1 MSKDQVTFII
11 PAFNA
16 AATLDDAVASVV
28 AQTDSRW
35 ALIIVDDGSGDAT
48 AETAEKWVKKD
59 SRISLIRQQNGGA
72 SAARNAG
79 WQAACSEWVVF
90 LDSDDWIAPEYLK
103 LMRRPLRQAGID
115 CVICGAVDIDAEGK
129 PGKRWFPPPREQFFP
144 RTACDCPIATHGVMV
159 RRSLVEEVGG
169 WDTGLATCEDWD
181 LWQRLARSKAK
192 MAYVKRSLAFIRLRL
207 GSLSRTAASSLAADG
222 CVVIG
227 RGHGPDSR
235 VPDPDPQWAAGLSRQ
250 DLDAALA
257 YHLTWA
263 AGLDLAA
270 GGDGLAFVDRIP
282 PAGWSD
288 VDPYSMVESL
298 EDAISHMNV
307 VDQEARLGLL
317 PRLRGFIDRIAD
329 HGGAPEFSRRAR
341 RHLEVG
347 IFRGVVLTEP
357 VTLDMT
363 HAVAVDLERPI
374 PDIAVPRNAEQL
386 VAVVSRHGQHLFL
399 ATLPV
404 SGPMVG
410 GRDIADTIA
419 EQQGRRLARAHF
431 LNGGWH
437 RPRVWSGAAKLLLQ
451 PESRTFVKSLAQ
463 SRTGSQFERLR
474 GFAQFAGRELA
485 GSWGLLPVEN
495 GRVQEVPAS
504 EYPPAVPENEPGP
517 VVLPGLPEDPQDGEN
532 GAVQTA
538 PRRTPLPASGGG
550 DSYGDDYWEN
560 IFAANNPWDYTNEY
574 EQTKYRQTLDLLPAR
589 RIGRALELA
598 CAEGHFTRLL
608 APHVETLVATDISQ
622 TALDRAAE
630 ACREHDNVTFQ
641 KLDLRTDPVP
651 GKFDLIVCSEVLYYT
666 DGHRTLRGIARR
678 LREHLEPGGLL
689 LTAHGLVARNDPDRT
704 GFDWGHPIDAR
715 SIDVAFSGTPGLRTV
730 HEVHTPLY
738 QIRLFE
744 AVPPETAAAKAK
756 PPKVEHRDTG
766 DLCFYVS
773 SQVEWNGCAAFKK
786 SELTD
791 RLPILM
797 YHRVAPEGVSGLDR
811 YRVTPEAFE
820 AQMGWL
826 AANGYYATD
835 LETWRAATRQ
845 FRGLP
850 GRAVIL
856 TFDDGYQDFYDH
868 AWPILEK
875 YGFTAT
881 VFVVPSFVGS
891 TAEWDRS
898 KGAPPPLMGWRQ
910 IRELSD
916 QGITIGSHTM
926 DHRLLTSLP
935 PVEIARQ
942 GAKSRD
948 IIAHH
953 IGRPVTSIAYPYG
966 DEDDCVARIMADCGY
981 AVGVTT
987 SAESSRISDPPLQMS
1002 RIEVIGGD
1010 DLQAF
1015 ASKLP
1020 AVSKSGAL
1028 RRSRFAVKGRLSRL
1042 KHQFL

>member
-1 MSKDQVTFII
+1 MNKDQVAFVI

-16 AATLDDAVASVV
+16 AATLDEAVASVV
-28 AQTDSRW
+28 DQTDSRW
-35 ALIIVDDGSGDAT
+35 ELIIVDDGSSDGT
-48 AETAEKWVKKD
+48 AGIAEKWAKKD
-59 SRISLIRQQNGGA
+59 GRISLIRQENSGA

-79 WQAACSEWVVF
+79 LRAARSEWIVF
-90 LDSDDWIAPEYLK
+90 LDSDDWLAPDYLK
-103 LMRRPLRQAGID
+103 LMRRPLRQAGVD
-115 CVICGAVDIDAEGK
+115 CVICAAVDIDADGD

-192 MAYVKRSLAFIRLRL
+192 MVYVKRDLAFIRLRP

-222 CVVIG
+222 LVVIE

-235 VPDPDPQWAAGLSRQ
+235 VPDPDPQWADGLSRQ
-250 DLDAALA
+250 DLDETLA

-270 GGDGLAFVDRIP
+270 GGDGFAFVDMIP
-282 PAGWSD
+282 PDGWSE

-298 EDAISHMNV
+298 EDAISHMDV
-307 VDQEARLGLL
+307 VDPDDRLALL
-317 PRLRGFIDRIAD
+317 PRLREFIDRVAGY
-329 HGGAPEFSRRAR
+329 GGAPEFSRRAR
-341 RHLEVG
+341 RHLEVN
-347 IFRGVVLTEP
+347 IFRGVVLAEP

-363 HAVAVDLERPI
+363 HAVGIDLERPI
-374 PDIAVPRNAEQL
+374 PDVDVPQNAEQL

-399 ATLPV
+399 VTLPV
-404 SGPMVG
+404 SGPRIG
-410 GRDIADTIA
+410 GRHVADAIA
-419 EQQGRRLARAHF
+419 EQQGRRLAKAHF
-431 LNGGWH
+431 LNGGWR
-437 RPRVWSGAAKLLLQ
+437 RPRVWSGAARLLLR
-451 PESRTFVKSLAQ
+451 PESRTFLKSLAQ
-463 SRTGSQFERLR
+463 SRFGSQFERIR
-474 GFAQFAGRELA
+474 GFAQYAGQEFA
-485 GSWGLLPVEN
+485 GSWGLLRPEN
-495 GRVQEVPAS
+495 GHVQ
-504 EYPPAVPENEPGP
+504 AVPRSGP
-517 VVLPGLPEDPQDGEN
+517 RPVPPSGPPEDTADMEA
-532 GAVQTA
+532 GAVRTA
-538 PRRTPLPASGGG
+538 PRRTPLPELDDG
-550 DSYGDDYWEN
+550 DSYGDDYWES

-574 EQTKYRQTLDLLPAR
+574 EQTKYRQTLDLLPRR

-630 ACREHDNVTFQ
+630 ACGEHDNITFQ

-666 DGHRTLRGIARR
+666 DGHRTLRDIGRR

-715 SIDVAFSGTPGLRTV
+715 SIDVAFSGTPGLRAV

-744 AVPPETAAAKAK
+744 AVAPETPAAEAK
-756 PPKVEHRDTG
+756 PPVVEHKETG

-773 SQVEWNGCAAFKK
+773 SQVEWNGCAAFKR

-797 YHRVAPEGVSGLDR
+797 YHRVAPEGVSALDR

-835 LETWRAATRQ
+835 LETWRSAISQ

-891 TAEWDRS
+891 NAEWDS
-898 KGAPPPLMGWRQ
+898 AKGEPPPLMGWRR

-926 DHRLLTSLP
+926 DHRLLTALP
-935 PVEIARQ
+935 PAEIARQ
-942 GAKSRD
+942 GAESRD
-948 IIAHH
+948 IIARH
-953 IGRPVTSIAYPYG
+953 IGKPVTSIAYPYG

-981 AVGVTT
+981 TVGVTT

-1002 RIEVIGGD
+1002 RIEVCGGD
-1010 DLQAF
+1010 DLQTF
-1015 ASKLP
+1015 AAKLP
-1020 AVSKSGAL
+1020 QVSKSGAL
-1028 RRSRFAVKGRLSRL
+1028 RRSRFAVKSRLSRV
-1042 KHQFL
+1042 KRQFL